1 MQDHTG
7 SNTTFG
13 IDHVVASSARR
24 FEEQDGGKIM
34 NTTLKLVILA
44 ALGVVGP
51 LLSRQSAALDAASPS
66 DSDSLA
72 TIVVTA
78 EKKEEK
84 LQDVPMSITA
94 LGGNALDNLQY
105 RSFSDYAA
113 MVPGLSLVSSQ
124 PGLTTLTLR
133 GQNAGGVGSTVA
145 VYLDESPFGSSSALA
160 NGTVLTGDFDTWDLQ
175 RVEVLRG
182 PQGTLYGANS
192 EGGLLKFVTAPPVL
206 GTFSGAAEVTGES
219 VDNGGKGGEVRAVVN
234 LPIGDRVALRVGG
247 YDQDIPGYIQDSS
260 RGKTELN
267 DGHKYGGRASLLA
280 EPIDSLT
287 IRLTA
292 SSQQARYNGTP
303 NVDVNPV
310 TLQPAF
316 GDLTQNRLLN
326 EPSSFQYKNY
336 NATVTWDA
344 GPFSILS
351 TTSYGILNSDVVS
364 DYTNVQLAPGFTTQD
379 LLTSAVGP
387 GLGAYLDNLVDMNKF
402 TQEVRVSS
410 PSANFLEWQ
419 VGGYFTR
426 ETGHLFQHLNA
437 VDLPSGSL
445 AAIPS
450 LEVPVLDSTYKETAG
465 FANLTIHFMP
475 QFDVQAGGRYSKN
488 EQTATEDLTG
498 LLVPTQ
504 AFSTPS
510 EGHVFTYSVA
520 PRWHIDADNMA
531 YLRFATG
538 YRPGGPNALPPVAPP
553 DVPREYGADKTSNIE
568 LGVKSSLLQGL
579 LSIDASIFHVEWTD
593 IQLLEQVDN
602 TGINGNGGKA
612 RSQGFE
618 WAVGYIPLHG
628 LTLQWT
634 GAYTDAKLTTDA
646 PAVHGNTGD
655 PLPYA
660 PKWGTALDGEYT
672 AALSADWKYFIGAAW
687 SYVGSRETG
696 FGTDVTGLTQ
706 VRLSSYDTYAARVGL
721 DNARYRV
728 TLYGK
733 NLSGS
738 RGITNYVSQ
747 GAPDLNGEI
756 SVIQP
761 RTFGVTLS
769 AKF

>member
-1 MQDHTG
+1 MN
-7 SNTTFG
+7 S
-13 IDHVVASSARR
+13 IVKLAMLSSL
-24 FEEQDGGKIM
+24 G
-34 NTTLKLVILA
+34 A
-44 ALGVVGP
+44 AAFISQEG
-51 LLSRQSAALDAASPS
+51 RAADAAQPA
-66 DSDSLA
+66 DNDALT

-84 LQDVPMSITA
+84 LKDVPMSITA
-94 LGGNALDNLQY
+94 LGGGALDNLQY

-145 VYLDESPFGSSSALA
+145 VYLDESPFGSSSALL
-160 NGTVLTGDFDTWDLQ
+160 NGSILSGDFDTWDLQ

-206 GTFSGAAEVTGES
+206 GSFSGAAEVTGES
-219 VDNGGKGGEVRAVVN
+219 VAHGGQGGDVRAVVN
-234 LPIGDRVALRVGG
+234 LPIGDKLALRVGG
-247 YDQDIPGYIQDSS
+247 FDQDVAGYIQDPS
-260 RGKTELN
+260 RGKTDVNE
-267 DGHKYGGRASLLA
+267 GHKYGGRVSLLA
-280 EPIDSLT
+280 EPVDSLT

-292 SSQQARYNGTP
+292 TSQQSRYEGTP

-316 GDLTQNRLLN
+316 GDLVQNRLVN

-336 NATVTWDA
+336 NATINWDA

-351 TTSYGILNSDVVS
+351 TTSYGVLNSDFLV
-364 DYTNVQLAPGFTTQD
+364 DYTNIQLAPGLTVQD
-379 LLTSAVGP
+379 LLAAALKLP
-387 GLGAYLDNLVDMNKF
+387 GLGAYVDDLADLKKF
-402 TQEVRVSS
+402 TQEVRISS
-410 PSANFLEWQ
+410 PSTNFLEWQ

-426 ETGHLFQHLNA
+426 ETGHLYQHLNA
-437 VDLPSGSL
+437 VLLPSG
-445 AAIPS
+445 APAGIPT
-450 LEVPVLDSTYKETAG
+450 LEFPILDSTYKESAG
-465 FANLTIHFMP
+465 FANLTVHIIP

-488 EQTATEDLTG
+488 EQTATESITG

-520 PRWHIDADNMA
+520 PRWHVDADNMV
-531 YLRFATG
+531 YLRWATG

-553 DVPREYGADKTSNIE
+553 DVPRQYGADKTSNIE

-579 LSIDASIFHVEWTD
+579 LSIDASIFHVDWTN

-602 TGINGNGGKA
+602 TGIDGNGGKA
-612 RSQGFE
+612 KSQGLE
-618 WAVGYIPLHG
+618 WAVGYVPVHG
-628 LTLQWT
+628 LTLDWT

-646 PAVHGNTGD
+646 PAVHGITGD
-655 PLPYA
+655 SLPYA
-660 PKWGTALDGEYT
+660 PKWSTSFDGEYDW
-672 AALSADWKYFIGAAW
+672 AAFADFKYFVGATW
-687 SYVGSRETG
+687 SYVGARETG

-706 VRLSSYDTYAARVGL
+706 VRLSSYNTYAARVGL
-721 DNARYRV
+721 DNSRYRV

-733 NLSGS
+733 NLSDS

-747 GAPDLNGEI
+747 GAPGLNGDV

-761 RTFGVTLS
+761 RTIGVTLS

>member
-1 MQDHTG
+1 MN
-7 SNTTFG
+7 SIFKLAML
-13 IDHVVASSARR
+13 AS
-24 FEEQDGGKIM
+24 
-34 NTTLKLVILA
+34 
-44 ALGVVGP
+44 LGAIGP
-51 LLSRQSAALDAASPS
+51 LLSQESSAADAAQPA
-66 DSDSLA
+66 DNDALT

-78 EKKEEK
+78 EKREEK
-84 LQDVPMSITA
+84 LKDVPMSITA
-94 LGGNALDNLQY
+94 LGGGALDALQY

-145 VYLDESPFGSSSALA
+145 VYLDESPFGSSSALL
-160 NGTVLTGDFDTWDLQ
+160 NGSILSGDFDTWDLQ

-206 GTFSGAAEVTGES
+206 GSFSGAAEVTGES
-219 VDNGGKGGEVRAVVN
+219 IAHGGQGGDVRAVVN
-234 LPIGDRVALRVGG
+234 LPIGDKVALRIGG
-247 YDQDIPGYIQDSS
+247 FDQDVAGYIQDPS
-260 RGKTELN
+260 RGKTDVNE
-267 DGHKYGGRASLLA
+267 GHKYGGRVSLLA
-280 EPIDSLT
+280 EPVDSLT

-292 SSQQARYNGTP
+292 TSQQSRYEGTP

-316 GDLTQNRLLN
+316 GDLTQNRLVN

-336 NATVTWDA
+336 NATINWDA

-351 TTSYGILNSDVVS
+351 TTSYGVLNSDFVV
-364 DYTNVQLAPGFTTQD
+364 DYTNVQLAPGLTVQD
-379 LLTSAVGP
+379 LLAAALKLP
-387 GLGAYLDNLVDMNKF
+387 GLGAYVDDLADLKKF
-402 TQEVRVSS
+402 TQEVRISS
-410 PSANFLEWQ
+410 PSTNFLEWQ

-437 VDLPSGSL
+437 VLLPSG
-445 AAIPS
+445 APAGIPT
-450 LEVPVLDSTYKETAG
+450 LEFPILDSTYKESAG
-465 FANLTIHFMP
+465 FANLTVHIIP

-488 EQTATEDLTG
+488 EQTATESITG

-520 PRWHIDADNMA
+520 PRWHVDADNMV
-531 YLRFATG
+531 YLRWATG

-553 DVPREYGADKTSNIE
+553 DVPRQYGADKTSNIE
-568 LGVKSSLLQGL
+568 LGVKSTLLQGL
-579 LSIDASIFHVEWTD
+579 LSIDASIFHVDWTD

-612 RSQGFE
+612 KSQGLE
-618 WAVGYIPLHG
+618 WAVGYAPVHG

-646 PAVHGNTGD
+646 PAVNGTTGD
-655 PLPYA
+655 RLPYA
-660 PKWGTALDGEYT
+660 PKWSTSFDGEYDW
-672 AALSADWKYFIGAAW
+672 AAFADFKYFVGATW
-687 SYVGSRETG
+687 SYVGARETG

-706 VRLSSYDTYAARVGL
+706 VRLSSYNTYGARVGL
-721 DNARYRV
+721 DNSRYRV

-733 NLSGS
+733 NLSDS
-738 RGITNYVSQ
+738 RGITNYVNQ
-747 GAPDLNGEI
+747 GAPGLNGDV

-761 RTFGVTLS
+761 RTVGVTLS

>member
-1 MQDHTG
+1 
-7 SNTTFG
+7 
-13 IDHVVASSARR
+13 
-24 FEEQDGGKIM
+24 M
-34 NTTLKLVILA
+34 NKTVRLAILA
-44 ALGVVGP
+44 TLGAAGP
-51 LLSRQSAALDAASPS
+51 LLSQQGAAAEAAGPASSDA
-66 DSDSLA
+66 LE

-78 EKKEEK
+78 EKREEK
-84 LQDVPMSITA
+84 LKDVPMSITA
-94 LGGNALDNLQY
+94 LGGGSLDNLQY

-113 MVPGLSLVSSQ
+113 MVPGLSLTTSQ
-124 PGLTTLTLR
+124 AGLTTLTLR

-145 VYLDESPFGSSSALA
+145 VYLDESPFGSSSALL
-160 NGTVLTGDFDTWDLQ
+160 NGSILSGDFDTWDLQ

-219 VDNGGKGGEVRAVVN
+219 IDHGGKGGDVRAVVN

-247 YDQDIPGYIQDSS
+247 FDQDVAGYVQDPS
-260 RGKTELN
+260 RGKTDVNE
-267 DGHKYGGRASLLA
+267 GHKYGGRVSLLA
-280 EPIDSLT
+280 DPVDSLT

-292 SSQQARYNGTP
+292 TSQQSRYDGTP

-310 TLQPAF
+310 TLKPAF

-336 NATVTWDA
+336 NATINWDA
-344 GPFSILS
+344 GPVSILS
-351 TTSYGILNSDVVS
+351 TTSYSVLNSDFVA
-364 DYTNVQLAPGFTTQD
+364 DYTNIQLAPGFTVQD
-379 LLTSAVGP
+379 LLTSAIGP
-387 GLGAYLDNLVDMNKF
+387 GLGAYVDDLADLKKF
-402 TQEVRVSS
+402 TQEVRLSS
-410 PSANFLEWQ
+410 PSTNFLEWQ

-437 VDLPSGSL
+437 VLLPSGASAGL
-445 AAIPS
+445 PP
-450 LEVPVLDSTYKETAG
+450 LEFPILDSTYKETAG
-465 FANLTIHFMP
+465 FANLTVHFIP

-488 EQTATEDLTG
+488 EQTATESITG

-520 PRWHIDADNMA
+520 PRWHVDADTMV
-531 YLRFATG
+531 YLRWATG

-553 DVPREYGADKTSNIE
+553 DVPRQYGADKTSNIE
-568 LGVKSSLLQGL
+568 LGVKSTLLQGL
-579 LSIDASIFHVEWTD
+579 LSIDASIFHVDWTD

-612 RSQGFE
+612 KSQGLE
-618 WAVGYIPLHG
+618 WAVGYAPVHG
-628 LTLQWT
+628 LALQWT

-646 PAVHGNTGD
+646 PAVHGNSGD
-655 PLPYA
+655 RLPYA
-660 PKWGTALDGEYT
+660 PKWSTSFDGEYDW
-672 AALSADWKYFIGAAW
+672 AAFADFKYFVGATW
-687 SYVGSRETG
+687 SYVGARETG

-706 VRLSSYDTYAARVGL
+706 VRLSSYNTYAARVGL
-721 DNARYRV
+721 DNLRYRV

-733 NLSGS
+733 NLSDS

-747 GAPDLNGEI
+747 GAPGLNGDV

-761 RTFGVTLS
+761 RTIGVTLS

>member
-1 MQDHTG
+1 MN
-7 SNTTFG
+7 SIFKLAML
-13 IDHVVASSARR
+13 AS
-24 FEEQDGGKIM
+24 
-34 NTTLKLVILA
+34 
-44 ALGVVGP
+44 LGAIGP
-51 LLSRQSAALDAASPS
+51 LLSQESSAADAAQPA
-66 DSDSLA
+66 DNDALT

-78 EKKEEK
+78 EKREEK
-84 LQDVPMSITA
+84 LKDVPMSITA
-94 LGGNALDNLQY
+94 LGGGALDALQY

-145 VYLDESPFGSSSALA
+145 VYLDESPFGSSSALL
-160 NGTVLTGDFDTWDLQ
+160 NGSILSGDFDTWDLQ

-206 GTFSGAAEVTGES
+206 GSFSGAAEVTGES
-219 VDNGGKGGEVRAVVN
+219 IAHGGQGGDVRAVVN
-234 LPIGDRVALRVGG
+234 LPIGDKVALRIGG
-247 YDQDIPGYIQDSS
+247 FDQDVAGYIQDPS
-260 RGKTELN
+260 RGKTDVNE
-267 DGHKYGGRASLLA
+267 GHKYGGRVSLLA
-280 EPIDSLT
+280 EPVDSLT

-292 SSQQARYNGTP
+292 TSQQSRYEGTP

-316 GDLTQNRLLN
+316 GDLAQNRLVN

-336 NATVTWDA
+336 NATINWDA

-351 TTSYGILNSDVVS
+351 TTSYGVLNSDFVV
-364 DYTNVQLAPGFTTQD
+364 DYTNVQLAPGLTVQD
-379 LLTSAVGP
+379 LLAAALKLP
-387 GLGAYLDNLVDMNKF
+387 GLGAYVDDLADLKKF
-402 TQEVRVSS
+402 TQEVRISS
-410 PSANFLEWQ
+410 PSTNFLEWQ

-437 VDLPSGSL
+437 VLLPSG
-445 AAIPS
+445 APAGIPT
-450 LEVPVLDSTYKETAG
+450 LEFPILDSTYKESAG
-465 FANLTIHFMP
+465 FANLTVHIIP

-488 EQTATEDLTG
+488 EQTATESITG

-520 PRWHIDADNMA
+520 PRWHVDADNMV
-531 YLRFATG
+531 YLRWATG

-553 DVPREYGADKTSNIE
+553 DVPRQYGADKTSNIE
-568 LGVKSSLLQGL
+568 LGVKSTLLQGL
-579 LSIDASIFHVEWTD
+579 LSIDASIFHVDWTD

-612 RSQGFE
+612 KSQGLE
-618 WAVGYIPLHG
+618 WAVGYAPVHG

-646 PAVHGNTGD
+646 PAVNGTTGD
-655 PLPYA
+655 RLPYA
-660 PKWGTALDGEYT
+660 PKWSTSFDGEYDW
-672 AALSADWKYFIGAAW
+672 AAFADFKYFVGATW
-687 SYVGSRETG
+687 SYVGARETG

-706 VRLSSYDTYAARVGL
+706 VRLSSYNTYGARVGL
-721 DNARYRV
+721 DNSRYRV

-733 NLSGS
+733 NLSDS
-738 RGITNYVSQ
+738 RGITNYVNQ
-747 GAPDLNGEI
+747 GAPGLNGDV

-761 RTFGVTLS
+761 RTVGVTLS